1 MLMCIFTNFGYCFD
15 WELWFVY
22 AWVKSSIWKG
32 LICVPVAVGYIQGK
46 SRATVAEGE
55 SRNST
60 VAEGGMLVSN
70 KNSVKRYVGY

>member
-1 MLMCIFTNFGYCFD
+1 M
-15 WELWFVY
+15 
-22 AWVKSSIWKG
+22 KSSIWKG